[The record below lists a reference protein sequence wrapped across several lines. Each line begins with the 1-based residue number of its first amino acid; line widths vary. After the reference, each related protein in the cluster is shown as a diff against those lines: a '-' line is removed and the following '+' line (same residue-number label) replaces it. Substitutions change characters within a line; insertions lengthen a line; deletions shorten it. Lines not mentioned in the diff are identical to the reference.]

1 MSAEMQVQIR
11 RNAEEMRE
19 AIADLH
25 KWEEKI
31 EKKDKELKETPVV
44 AKVRYVC
51 VGGGGGGVGGWV
63 GGRLLVEC
71 VVCVVG

>member
-44 AKVRYVC
+44 AKVRQRVFGYRWRREGDGACACSVS
-51 VGGGGGGVGGWV
+51 G
-63 GGRLLVEC
+63 
-71 VVCVVG
+71 